1 MGFIISAILVALS
14 VLPLFL
20 FKKSPPKYAERL
32 RLDSSEN
39 SELNEEL
46 INNSTT
52 SSQMSFGGSITGK
65 VQYNILIKF
74 KLREFSPLTR
84 SVAAW
89 LQRRHGISSP
99 GCGIKYNYRLWNF
112 SGSSNGPIH
121 ISKNLYWDQKKCH
134 NFFNWFLIEIV
145 FWTFKEL
152 PRTIF
157 RQISNSIFT
166 LISLSMCCEFTIVV
180 AFLTYMSKYLQD
192 QFSIDASISAI
203 ICGGILLPARVQTFF
218 IENLMKLIFREIL

>member
-65 VQYNILIKF
+65 VQYNILLIF
-74 KLREFSPLTR
+74 KSREFYRLTR
-84 SVAAW
+84 SVAA
-89 LQRRHGISSP
+89 
-99 GCGIKYNYRLWNF
+99 
-112 SGSSNGPIH
+112 
-121 ISKNLYWDQKKCH
+121 
-134 NFFNWFLIEIV
+134 
-145 FWTFKEL
+145 
-152 PRTIF
+152 
-157 RQISNSIFT
+157 
-166 LISLSMCCEFTIVV
+166 
-180 AFLTYMSKYLQD
+180 
-192 QFSIDASISAI
+192 
-203 ICGGILLPARVQTFF
+203 
-218 IENLMKLIFREIL
+218 

>member
-65 VQYNILIKF
+65 VQLLKF
-74 KLREFSPLTR
+74 RIREFYPLTR
-84 SVAAW
+84 SVAA
-89 LQRRHGISSP
+89 
-99 GCGIKYNYRLWNF
+99 
-112 SGSSNGPIH
+112 
-121 ISKNLYWDQKKCH
+121 
-134 NFFNWFLIEIV
+134 
-145 FWTFKEL
+145 
-152 PRTIF
+152 
-157 RQISNSIFT
+157 
-166 LISLSMCCEFTIVV
+166 
-180 AFLTYMSKYLQD
+180 
-192 QFSIDASISAI
+192 
-203 ICGGILLPARVQTFF
+203 
-218 IENLMKLIFREIL
+218 